1 MSVSV
6 TLAAP
11 EDDQGIRQLLRTESM
26 PGRVRLTFCREPR
39 FSTGCDVTG
48 SDPRILVARACP
60 DGPVVGVACRSV
72 RHVYL
77 NGRERRIGYLGQL
90 RVSEPFRGRWLVSRG
105 FSLLEQIDRTD
116 PLPVYLASIVDGND
130 QAAGVLVR
138 SPRPSFPMFHEA
150 AAYRTLAVRL
160 RRGRPPGAGGV
171 AIGAGSS
178 DQLPEIVEF
187 LQSHGLRRQLFP
199 VWTVDRLRHLGPLG
213 LAASDIRVARRNGS
227 IVGTLA
233 LWDQSAYKQTIVKG
247 YSGWLK
253 AAAPLLPRAGTELRS
268 AYAALVCVAGDDT
281 DVFGQL
287 LRDVYRLARA
297 RGFEY
302 LLIGLD
308 ARDPLLPVAQR
319 YSHVSYPSRLY
330 LAQWPRGDFEDAR
343 LDARPAYVDCASL

>member
-1 MSVSV
+1 MTASV

-11 EDDQGIRQLLRTESM
+11 GDDQGIRRLLRTESM

-90 RVSEPFRGRWLVSRG
+90 RVSERFRGRWLLSRG

-116 PLPVYLASIVDGND
+116 PLPVYLASIVEGND

-138 SPRPSFPMFHEA
+138 SPRRSFPTFHEA
-150 AAYRTLAVRL
+150 AAYRTLALRL
-160 RRGRPPGAGGV
+160 RRARPPLTDTV
-171 AIGAGSS
+171 AVGTASS

-187 LQSHGLRRQLFP
+187 LRTAGQRRQLFP
-199 VWTVDRLRHLGPLG
+199 VWTEDRLRCLEPLG
-213 LAASDIRVARRNGS
+213 LSPSDIRVARRNGS

-233 LWDQSAYKQTIVKG
+233 LWDQSAFKQTIVAG

-268 AYAALVCVAGDDT
+268 AYAAFVCVAGDDT
-281 DVFGQL
+281 AVFNQL
-287 LRDVYRLARA
+287 LSDVYRLARA
-297 RGFEY
+297 RGFDY

-308 ARDPLLPVAQR
+308 ARDPLLPVAER

-330 LAQWPRGDFEDAR
+330 LARWAKGDCEDAP
-343 LDARPAYVDCASL
+343 LDARPAYVDVASL